1 MKISKLWFENDRIY
15 ILTDDGRTLWQSLLY
30 YRRLREATNEQR
42 ADYELDDEGIH
53 WEVLDEDVSYES
65 FEYED
70 PEPKGVSL
78 LFLTHPELN
87 DAAIARRLGIDR
99 GAMRQYVNGMRKP
112 SPDIEQRIFD
122 EVRHVASELELVKQ
136 HE

>member
-1 MKISKLWFENDRIY
+1 MKISKFWFENDRIY
-15 ILTDDGRTLWQSLLY
+15 VLTDDGRTLWQSLLY
-30 YRRLREATNEQR
+30 YRRLREATDEQR

-53 WEVLDEDVSYES
+53 WEALDEDVSFES

-70 PEPKGVSL
+70 PEPQGVSR

-112 SPDIEQRIFD
+112 SPEMERRIFN
-122 EVRHVASELELVKQ
+122 EVRHVASELELV
-136 HE
+136 

>member
-122 EVRHVASELELVKQ
+122 EVRHVASELELV
-136 HE
+136 

>member
-53 WEVLDEDVSYES
+53 WEALDEDVSFES

-70 PEPKGVSL
+70 PEPQGVSR

-112 SPDIEQRIFD
+112 SPDVEKRIFN
-122 EVRHVASELELVKQ
+122 EVRHVASELELV
-136 HE
+136 

>member
-30 YRRLREATNEQR
+30 YRRLREATDEQR

-53 WEVLDEDVSYES
+53 WEALDEDVSYES

-70 PEPKGVSL
+70 PEPQGVSL
-78 LFLTHPELN
+78 LFLSHPELN
-87 DAAIARRLGIDR
+87 DAAIAHRLGIDR

-112 SPDIEQRIFD
+112 SPDIERRIFN
-122 EVRHVASELELVKQ
+122 EVRQVASELELV
-136 HE
+136 

>member
-42 ADYELDDEGIH
+42 ADYELDDEGVH
-53 WEVLDEDVSYES
+53 WEALDEDVSYES

-112 SPDIEQRIFD
+112 SPDIERRIFD
-122 EVRHVASELELVKQ
+122 EVRHVASELELV
-136 HE
+136 

>member
-99 GAMRQYVNGMRKP
+99 GAMRQYVNGMRTP

-122 EVRHVASELELVKQ
+122 EVHHVASELELV
-136 HE
+136 